1 MEHFGGFRIVA
12 STVWIGWI
20 RGYENPNV
28 NGFQILWQKRFSAK
42 TKCRHRSCS
51 IDSLEKRL
59 LLARGNAATPC
70 DCLECRKNREEAI
83 PHEKRNLRL
92 VSEISISMLLE
103 MLYIYA
109 SRNAIYLCFSKC
121 FSKRRLS
128 LIEKTDCSLKSTKM
142 SAHGIQTFPWE
153 ERPCRKSAST
163 ESMAAQL
170 KAKLATQ

>member
-1 MEHFGGFRIVA
+1 MLGISHCRFHCLNRMDSRLRKTCCERFPDFVTKTFF
-12 STVWIGWI
+12 S
-20 RGYENPNV
+20 ED
-28 NGFQILWQKRFSAK
+28 QIPP
-42 TKCRHRSCS
+42 HRSCS

>member
-1 MEHFGGFRIVA
+1 MSLPLSESDGFAVTKTLML
-12 STVWIGWI
+12 TVSKFCDKNVFQ
-20 RGYENPNV
+20 RRPNV
-28 NGFQILWQKRFSAK
+28 HIGPVVSILWKRG
-42 TKCRHRSCS
+42 CS
-51 IDSLEKRL
+51 SREEMPQ
-59 LLARGNAATPC
+59 TPC

-92 VSEISISMLLE
+92 VSEMSISMLLE
-103 MLYIYA
+103 MLYIDA
-109 SRNAIYLCFSKC
+109 SRNAIYLCFIVSQNASRKGGC
-121 FSKRRLS
+121 PS
-128 LIEKTDCSLKSTKM
+128 LKKKDCSLKSTKM

>member
-1 MEHFGGFRIVA
+1 MEIFGGFRIVA

-128 LIEKTDCSLKSTKM
+128 LIEK
-142 SAHGIQTFPWE
+142 QTVLWNLQKCQRTAYRPFPGKKDRVE
-153 ERPCRKSAST
+153 NP
-163 ESMAAQL
+163 
-170 KAKLATQ
+170 LAPNRWLHSWRQS